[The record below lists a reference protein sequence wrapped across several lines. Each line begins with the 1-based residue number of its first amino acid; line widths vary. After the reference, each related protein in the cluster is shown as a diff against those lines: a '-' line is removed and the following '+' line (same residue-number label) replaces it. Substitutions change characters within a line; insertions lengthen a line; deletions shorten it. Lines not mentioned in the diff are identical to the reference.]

1 MTLAGNE
8 SPDAAV
14 STFLSERV
22 KQRKLGA
29 FGFSP
34 GAEPVFS
41 SWLSAEVKANL
52 QLRLE
57 KAKHVVQNNAENQVS
72 PCVEASSLTAVNF
85 MSW

>member
-1 MTLAGNE
+1 MILLTSMPHLITLAGSE

-34 GAEPVFS
+34 GVPLLAEPVFS
-41 SWLSAEVKANL
+41 SWFSDEAKANF
-52 QLRLE
+52 
-57 KAKHVVQNNAENQVS
+57 S
-72 PCVEASSLTAVNF
+72 
-85 MSW
+85 